1 MTSISELSAE
11 DRRIRAQQAKS
22 AIDSAGWAFDEVAR
36 RNFDEWLNTGP
47 EQTEQRE
54 RLWRMARQTMS
65 VKATLVATID
75 NYTDEGVLREHRART
90 KPE

>member
-1 MTSISELSAE
+1 MSELSAE
-11 DRRIRAQQAKS
+11 DRRLRAQRARA
-22 AIDSAGWAFDEVAR
+22 AIEDAGWAFDEVAH
-36 RNFDEWLNTGP
+36 RNFDEWLNTAP

-75 NYTDEGVLREHRART
+75 NYTDEGVLREHRERT
-90 KPE
+90 RPE